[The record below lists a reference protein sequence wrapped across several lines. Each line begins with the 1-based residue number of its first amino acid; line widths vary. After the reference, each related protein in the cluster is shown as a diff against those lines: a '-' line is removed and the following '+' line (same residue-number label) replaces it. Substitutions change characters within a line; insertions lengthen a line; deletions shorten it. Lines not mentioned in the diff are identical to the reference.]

1 MISIFLKKQ
10 IYNFDHTFKSNSLM
24 YWDRIRKLIFKFN
37 SIQFNSLAL
46 QKESS
51 LHPPFKLL
59 YRCVA
64 ATDLLF
70 GLGTQP
76 LAAT

>member
-1 MISIFLKKQ
+1 
-10 IYNFDHTFKSNSLM
+10 M

-51 LHPPFKLL
+51 LHPPLKLL

-70 GLGTQP
+70 DLGTQP